1 MATLTANHCHAV
13 RTFDVEKVYPAS
25 EARGEAFPTRHVE
38 RWAIRSDGKVLSQI
52 VFTEEIGAEPRWYC
66 RCSKGKC
73 GTCVDG
79 KTTRLVH
86 SSGYAIRGGL
96 QATDREGRIEGLR
109 AALLRRGYTIV
120 SER

>member
-1 MATLTANHCHAV
+1 MATLTANHCFAI
-13 RTFDVEKVYPAS
+13 RTFDVERIVQPT
-25 EARGEAFPTRHVE
+25 EVNGETHPCRFVE

-73 GTCVDG
+73 GNCVDG

-86 SSGYAIRGGL
+86 PSGYAIKGGL
-96 QATDREGRIEGLR
+96 QATEREARITGLR
-109 AALLRRGYTIV
+109 AALIRRGYTIV